1 MASFFLRPGKSDL
14 TGSYRL
20 YKKHI
25 FMDLVKDVQNG
36 GYAFQM
42 EIGISAVYKGYK
54 VEEVPITFV
63 DRIMG
68 KSKLGMGEILI
79 YFNTVLDLYQ
89 EL

>member
-1 MASFFLRPGKSDL
+1 
-14 TGSYRL
+14 
-20 YKKHI
+20 
-25 FMDLVKDVQNG
+25 
-36 GYAFQM
+36 M

-79 YFNTVLDLYQ
+79 YLNTVLNLYQ

>member
-1 MASFFLRPGKSDL
+1 MRPGVSDL

-20 YKKHI
+20 FK
-25 FMDLVKDVQNG
+25 KDVFKDLIKEVKNG

-42 EIGISAVYKGYK
+42 EIIIRAVYKKYK
-54 VEEVPITFV
+54 VEEIPITFV
-63 DRIMG
+63 DRVMG

-79 YFNTVLDLYQ
+79 YFDTVLDLYQ

>member
-1 MASFFLRPGKSDL
+1 MNPGISDL
-14 TGSYRL
+14 TGSFRL
-20 YKKHI
+20 YKKEAFNELI
-25 FMDLVKDVQNG
+25 KEVKND

-42 EIGISAVYKGYK
+42 EIIIRGIFKGYK

-68 KSKLGMGEILI
+68 KSKLNLDEII
-79 YFNTVLDLYQ
+79 IFFNTTLDLFL

>member
-1 MASFFLRPGKSDL
+1 
-14 TGSYRL
+14 
-20 YKKHI
+20 
-25 FMDLVKDVQNG
+25 MDLVKDVKNG

-42 EIGISAVYKGYK
+42 EIVIRAVYKGYR

-63 DRIMG
+63 DRVMG

>member
-1 MASFFLRPGKSDL
+1 MASFFLRPGISDL

-20 YKKHI
+20 YKKNV
-25 FMDLVKDVQNG
+25 FMDLVKDVKNG

-42 EIGISAVYKGYK
+42 EIVIRAVYKGYK

-63 DRIMG
+63 DRVMG